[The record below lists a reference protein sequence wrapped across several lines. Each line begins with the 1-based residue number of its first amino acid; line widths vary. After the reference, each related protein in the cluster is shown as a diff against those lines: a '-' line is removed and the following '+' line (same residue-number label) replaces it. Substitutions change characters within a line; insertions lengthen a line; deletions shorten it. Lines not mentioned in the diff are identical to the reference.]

1 MGNRKKGSGGISKRK
16 DGRWEGRVV
25 VSYDEKGLPKTKNVL
40 AKTKSECIEKLEK
53 LKAECGQKK
62 SDTIKPDM
70 LFGDWVDYWYRTY
83 SQPKLRPSTQNG
95 YENMVY
101 KHIIPLI
108 GQKPLNEVTQANMN
122 KFYKKLKTS
131 GRIPHQWDKTEHGRI
146 TELSDRTVRSCH
158 LCCRMALQK
167 AVEENLI
174 PSNPTDDCK
183 LPPKRSREMEV
194 LTKEEMQRF
203 LIQAKEEGYLEL
215 FLLEISTGMR
225 RGELLGLKWD
235 DLNFNTH
242 ELRIQRQVQRING
255 KLEESVPK
263 TKSSVRTIVVPES
276 IVKMLGEHRK
286 KVNSEWI
293 FPSPLDSKMPRDPRA
308 VTKRMELILERSGC
322 KNIRFHDLRHTFAT
336 MSLEYGMDIKTLSS
350 LLGHVSADTTLDIY
364 SHVTDE
370 MQRKAAE
377 NIDRKIA
384 RKEQKEEMSGNTR
397 KNRDDN
403 RVAKFEPYKGKIRK
417 SGTGCISQI
426 NENLWEGRYSPKVN
440 GKRMARN
447 VYAHSREECEE
458 KLGEL
463 IKQMKVEIA
472 ELKTMGQ
479 GT

>member
-1 MGNRKKGSGGISKRK
+1 MSNRKKGSGGVSKRK

-25 VSYDEKGLPKTKNVL
+25 IAYDEKGLPKTKNVL
-40 AKTKSECIEKLEK
+40 AKTKAECIEKLEQ

-62 SDTIKPDM
+62 SDNIKPDM

-83 SQPKLRPSTQNG
+83 SKPKLRQTTQNG
-95 YENMVY
+95 YENMIY

-108 GQKPLNEVTQANMN
+108 GQKPLNELTQSDINE
-122 KFYKKLKTS
+122 FYKKLKTS
-131 GRIPHQWDKTEHGRI
+131 GRLQNRSNKSEQNGS

-158 LCCRMALQK
+158 MCCRMALQK
-167 AVEENLI
+167 AVEEKLI
-174 PSNPTDDCK
+174 PSNSTDNCK

-194 LTKEEMQRF
+194 LTKQEMQRF

-242 ELRIQRQVQRING
+242 ELNIQRQVQRINC
-255 KLEESVPK
+255 KLEVSVPK
-263 TKSSVRTIVVPES
+263 TKSSVRTIVLPTS
-276 IVKMLGEHRK
+276 IVEMFEKYRE

-308 VTKRMELILERSGC
+308 VTKRMRLILEHSGC
-322 KNIRFHDLRHTFAT
+322 KNICFHDLRHTFAT
-336 MSLEYGMDIKTLSS
+336 MSLEHGMDIKTLSL

-370 MQRKAAE
+370 MQKKAAE
-377 NIDRKIA
+377 NIDCKIA
-384 RKEQKEEMSGNTR
+384 RKARKEEIRGNTHE
-397 KNRDDN
+397 NRDDSG
-403 RVAKFEPYKGKIRK
+403 VTKFEPYRGKIHK
-417 SGTGCISQI
+417 PGTGCVSQI
-426 NENLWEGRYSPKVN
+426 NESLWEGRYSPKVN

-458 KLGEL
+458 LLAEM
-463 IKQMKVEIA
+463 IRQMKEEIA
-472 ELKTMGQ
+472 ELKATEQ
-479 GT
+479 VV